1 MSKKTKRLEK
11 ENLNLTR
18 KHDLTNRNILEMAE
32 ERTKVNKDM
41 ETIRKRNT
49 TLESLVRR
57 MQEQGR
63 GGGIGPPIE
72 GDDEGTESDYDDE
85 EDYEEEGSG
94 EDGDYDDETEDEA
107 SQAQVTGNTKPV
119 LGPPPPGN
127 PTNPTRVNGGVHRG
141 LNGEI
146 NGVKPHVA
154 A

>member
-41 ETIRKRNT
+41 ENLRKRNT

-57 MQEQGR
+57 MQDQGR
-63 GGGIGPPIE
+63 STGVGPPIVA
-72 GDDEGTESDYDDE
+72 DDEGTESDYDE
-85 EDYEEEGSG
+85 EDYEEDGSE

-107 SQAQVTGNTKPV
+107 LHGEVNNQPIYGPQPPSNPASQA
-119 LGPPPPGN
+119 
-127 PTNPTRVNGGVHRG
+127 RAINGTAHRG
-141 LNGEI
+141 LNGEV
-146 NGVKPHVA
+146 NGVRPA
-154 A
+154 AVK